1 MMVIIILD
9 PVWIYKNLSNLTP
22 SEVGLSKHPN
32 NNLFYAFNVID
43 EKLFFLSVIK
53 YGLDFKIVEQEKC
66 ITNHDH

>member
-1 MMVIIILD
+1 MVIIILD

-43 EKLFFLSVIK
+43 EQLFFLSAIK
-53 YGLDFKIVEQEKC
+53 YGLDFNVVEQEKY

>member
-22 SEVGLSKHPN
+22 SEVGLSKHLN

-43 EKLFFLSVIK
+43 EKLFFLSAIK
-53 YGLDFKIVEQEKC
+53 YGLDFKVIEESRES
-66 ITNHDH
+66 IN